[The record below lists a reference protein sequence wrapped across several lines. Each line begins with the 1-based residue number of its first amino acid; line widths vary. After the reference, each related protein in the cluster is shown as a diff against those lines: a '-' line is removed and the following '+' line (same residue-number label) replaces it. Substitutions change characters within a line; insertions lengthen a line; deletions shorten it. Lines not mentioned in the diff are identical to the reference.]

1 MSNFRK
7 FRLELE
13 SEGLEHADDL
23 DVAVAPAKVR
33 LAPPSMYQVLL
44 LNDDFTPMDFVIE
57 ILTSVFRHSPETARD
72 ITMDI
77 HESGSSVAGI
87 YTYEIA
93 EQKGIEVTL
102 DARSKGYPLQIK
114 VEAELE

>member
-1 MSNFRK
+1 MISNNM
-7 FRLELE
+7 
-13 SEGLEHADDL
+13 
-23 DVAVAPAKVR
+23 DVEIDEKIKIKVTE
-33 LAPPSMYQVLL
+33 PDMYKVIF
-44 LNDDFTPMDFVIE
+44 LNDNATPMDFVIE

-93 EQKGIEVTL
+93 EQKAVEATTL
-102 DARSKGYPLQIK
+102 SRSHGFPLQIK
-114 VEAELE
+114 VEKE